1 MKFSNRSSGIQTES
15 LNTAILTIKNFQVDD
30 LGIYIC
36 RAKAISPLR
45 YEFIVKGEAH
55 FYFMAS
61 EFGFDESEQLLLNP
75 DINIK
80 SYCNQEGNECKNPLR
95 AGDSALLSCGIE
107 NFGKILTILKYF

>member
-107 NFGKILTILKYF
+107 NFGKFQTRPKYF